1 MARATDSEIVEFFQK
16 NQGELNQERSD
27 FLLPQIVDFV
37 QQKQWVNTRPEYQR
51 RQVWDN
57 KKKSRLIESLLMN
70 VPIPPIYLYEIDYSR
85 YEVMDGQ
92 QRLNSIIEFFEN
104 RFKLSSLSG
113 WPLLTGRSYADLPQ
127 LIQRG
132 LNRRRLS
139 ATVIISDLKDK
150 PYTAGDLRSQVFE
163 RLNTGGIHLNAQ
175 ELRNCLYPGKFNKLL
190 IELAAHPHFTD
201 LFGIPPHQKHISA
214 GGRVSNELAKNSLYK
229 RMADCEYVLRFF
241 AFRRVERLKGSIP
254 RMLDKCMMENG
265 NLPSESI
272 NELKDIFLTRLD
284 FALHELGK
292 EAFCLPDEPHRPS
305 LPLYDALLI
314 ALDRL
319 WQHRDTIRSNRT
331 EVLDGIKTLLL
342 KSDNYD
348 VIIGKPGTARAIRK
362 RMSLIEEALV
372 SAAHL
377 N

>member
-1 MARATDSEIVEFFQK
+1 MARATDAEIVEFFQE

-113 WPLLTGRSYADLPQ
+113 WPLLTGRSHADLPQ
-127 LIQRG
+127 LVQRG
-132 LNRRRLS
+132 LDRRRLS
-139 ATVIISDLKDK
+139 ATVIISDLKAK
-150 PYTAGDLRSQVFE
+150 PYTADDLRSQVFD

-175 ELRNCLYPGKFNKLL
+175 ELRNCLFPGEFNKLL
-190 IELAAHPHFTD
+190 IELAAHPDFTE

-241 AFRRVERLKGSIP
+241 AFRRVEGLRGSIP
-254 RMLDKCMMENG
+254 RMLDKCMMDNG
-265 NLPSESI
+265 DLPSDSI
-272 NELKDIFLTRLD
+272 NKLKDVFLTRLD
-284 FALHELGK
+284 FALHKLGK
-292 EAFCLPDEPHRPS
+292 KAFCLPDEPHRPS

-319 WQHRDTIRSNRT
+319 WEHRDAIRRNRT
-331 EVLDGIKTLLL
+331 RVLNGIKTLLRNP
-342 KSDNYD
+342 DNYD
-348 VIIGKPGTARAIRK
+348 VIIGKPGTARAIRQ